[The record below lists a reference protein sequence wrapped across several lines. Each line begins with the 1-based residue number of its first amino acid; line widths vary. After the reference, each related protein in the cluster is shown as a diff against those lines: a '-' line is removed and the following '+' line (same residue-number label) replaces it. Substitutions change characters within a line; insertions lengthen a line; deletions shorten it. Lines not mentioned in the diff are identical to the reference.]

1 MADEQDTQAAYQK
14 ARAELVAAIHK
25 KRAIDRNLA
34 TLEANLYNFEG
45 SYLQDTVNSGGNIIT
60 GFESYL
66 KTNTNTRRK
75 AEMNLDNDRLF
86 SNSSM
91 TFHKALELNGEEPAL
106 PPTPTMTTVSLGAAP
121 LGDLRRDNRPSRGQ
135 RKRTEDPEFIP
146 PAASSANRPGRPAKR
161 QKVSN
166 DE

>member
-1 MADEQDTQAAYQK
+1 MADEQDIQAAYQK
-14 ARAELVAAIHK
+14 ARGELVAAIHK

-45 SYLQDTVNSGGNIIT
+45 SYLQDTANSGGNIIT

-75 AEMNLDNDRLF
+75 GEMNLDNDRLF
-86 SNSSM
+86 TNSS
-91 TFHKALELNGEEPAL
+91 TTVSKALDLNGDEPAL
-106 PPTPTMTTVSLGAAP
+106 PPTPTMTTVSLGAP
-121 LGDLRRDNRPSRGQ
+121 MGDLRRDSRSGRGQ

-146 PAASSANRPGRPAKR
+146 PTASSSNRPGRPAKR
-161 QKVSN
+161 QKVG
-166 DE
+166 EE